1 MKMEE
6 KKYLKGWQKLAYGAG
21 DFGSNFMY
29 TFVSAFVVIYLTDT
43 VGLNSGII
51 GTLMLL
57 SKCLD
62 GVTDVF
68 FGRLMDRTKSKWGK
82 ARPWM
87 FWSVFPLAVCEIL
100 LFSTPQMEQEMQYAY
115 FFVVYTLLNSIF
127 YTANNIS
134 YAALTALMTKNPHE
148 RVQAGTYRFMF
159 VMLAGILIPA
169 MTTGLVGAFGGGTA
183 GWRSVAVIYTIV
195 MVAFNMLVVFSV
207 KEVTDEGE
215 KAEDSDGIT
224 FLQSIR
230 MLVGNRYYLLI
241 LAFYLLQ
248 YGMQGV
254 TNGVGIFFCTYV
266 LENPDAL
273 GLLSFAG
280 MVPMILGLAVTP
292 ALVKRYGIYR
302 VNLVGMLFSVVFGL
316 VFIPVGYIGNLP
328 LMLLVLALRGL
339 GMSPML
345 GTLNAVIADAST
357 YTYKKN
363 HVHLDGTM
371 FSCSSMGIKLG
382 GGLGTALFGWLL
394 SMGGYENGAAVQ
406 SAGAIGMIQFMY
418 IVIPAIVCVLMLAVL
433 WGLNVEKGIKSLE
446 QA

>member
-1 MKMEE
+1 MEQ

-29 TFVSAFVVIYLTDT
+29 TFVSSFVVIYLTDT

-51 GTLMLL
+51 GTLMLA

-62 GVTDVF
+62 GVTDIF
-68 FGRLMDRTKSKWGK
+68 FGRLLDRTKSKMGK

-87 FWSVFPLAVCEIL
+87 FWSVFPLAICEIL
-100 LFSTPQMEQEMQYAY
+100 LFATPQMEQGLQYAY

-134 YAALTALMTKNPHE
+134 YAALTALITKNPHE
-148 RVQAGTYRFMF
+148 RVQAGTYRFTF
-159 VMLAGILIPA
+159 VMLAGIIIPSV
-169 MTTGLVGAFGGGTA
+169 TTGLVTGFGGGAA
-183 GWRSVAVIYTIV
+183 GWRNVALLYTAI
-195 MVAFNMLVVFSV
+195 MVVLNMVVVFSV
-207 KEVTDEGE
+207 REVADEEE
-215 KAEDSDGIT
+215 KAADSEGIT
-224 FLQSIR
+224 FLKSMR
-230 MLVGNRYYLLI
+230 LLFSNRYYLLI

-248 YGMQGV
+248 YGMQGI

-266 LENPDAL
+266 LKNPDAL

-280 MVPMILGLAVTP
+280 MIPMILGLAVTP

-302 VNLVGMLFSVVFGL
+302 VNRAGMIFSAVFGL
-316 VFIPVGYIGNLP
+316 VFIPVGYMGNFP
-328 LMLLVLALRGL
+328 LMLVVLALRGL

-345 GTLNAVIADAST
+345 GTLNAVIADASA
-357 YTYKKN
+357 YTFQKDQ
-363 HVHLDGTM
+363 VHLDGTM

-394 SMGGYENGAAVQ
+394 SFGGYENGAAVQ
-406 SAGAIGMIQFMY
+406 SASAIGMMQVMY
-418 IVIPAIVCVLMLAVL
+418 IVIPAVICILMLAVI
-433 WGLNVEKGIKSLE
+433 WGLDVQKGMERLKN
-446 QA
+446 

>member
-1 MKMEE
+1 MEQ

-29 TFVSAFVVIYLTDT
+29 TFVSSFVVIYLTDT

-51 GTLMLL
+51 GTLMLA

-62 GVTDVF
+62 GVTDIF
-68 FGRLMDRTKSKWGK
+68 FGRLLDRTKSKMGK

-87 FWSVFPLAVCEIL
+87 FWSVFPLAICEIL
-100 LFSTPQMEQEMQYAY
+100 LFATPQMEQGLQYAY

-134 YAALTALMTKNPHE
+134 YAALTALITKNPHE

-159 VMLAGILIPA
+159 VMLAGIIIPSV
-169 MTTGLVGAFGGGTA
+169 TTGLVTGFGGGAA
-183 GWRSVAVIYTIV
+183 GWRNVALLYTAI
-195 MVAFNMLVVFSV
+195 MVVLNMVVVFSV
-207 KEVTDEGE
+207 REVADEEE
-215 KAEDSDGIT
+215 KAADSEGIT
-224 FLQSIR
+224 FLKSMR
-230 MLVGNRYYLLI
+230 LLFSNRYYLLI

-248 YGMQGV
+248 YGMQGI

-266 LENPDAL
+266 LKNPDAL

-280 MVPMILGLAVTP
+280 MI
-292 ALVKRYGIYR
+292 
-302 VNLVGMLFSVVFGL
+302 FSAVFGL
-316 VFIPVGYIGNLP
+316 VFIPVGYMGNFP
-328 LMLLVLALRGL
+328 LMLVVLALRGL

-345 GTLNAVIADAST
+345 GTLNAVIADASA
-357 YTYKKN
+357 YTFQKDQ
-363 HVHLDGTM
+363 VHLDGTM

-394 SMGGYENGAAVQ
+394 SFGGYENGAAVQ
-406 SAGAIGMIQFMY
+406 SASAIGMMQVMY
-418 IVIPAIVCVLMLAVL
+418 IVIPAVICILMLAVI
-433 WGLNVEKGIKSLE
+433 WGLDVQKGMERLKN
-446 QA
+446 